1 MRTNQA
7 DQVVVTEDDFV
18 EILYRGQDVNHLV
31 VEDSAWVERYKRMC
45 TLFELPEQVSWENES
60 TLPREEYIAKCLA
73 DWNLPES
80 YQAFDVENY
89 VLSKCTTQAQQER
102 VQLELKEFET
112 RNMTP
117 VLRFLKYFVDTMQ
130 ENGLV
135 WGVGRGSS
143 VASYVL
149 YLLGLHRVD
158 SIAYDLDIKEFLK

>member
-7 DQVVVTEDDFV
+7 DQIVVNEDDFV

-31 VEDSAWVERYKRMC
+31 VENPAWVERYKQMC
-45 TLFELPEQVSWENES
+45 ALFELPEQVSWENETELS
-60 TLPREEYIAKCLA
+60 REQYIVECLA
-73 DWNLPES
+73 DWDLPES

-89 VLSKCTTQAQQER
+89 VLSKCTTQDQRDR
-102 VQLELKEFET
+102 VNLELAEFEK

-117 VLRFLKYFVDTMQ
+117 VLCFLKYFVDTLKQ
-130 ENGLV
+130 NNLV

-149 YLLGLHRVD
+149 YLLGVHRVD
-158 SIAYDLDIKEFLK
+158 SMAYDLDIKEFLK